1 MKTKH
6 QIICDMEINDPVT
19 IEKILRESRTIA
31 VVGLSAD
38 ASRPSYDV
46 AAYMQRQGYRIIP
59 VTPKDSEVLD
69 EKAYAKLED
78 IPEPIDLVNI
88 FRRADQAG
96 VHVDEAIRIG
106 AKAVWMQFDVIDEA
120 AARRAAQAGLMV
132 VMDRCLKVEH
142 LRNKR

>member
-1 MKTKH
+1 
-6 QIICDMEINDPVT
+6 MEINDPVT